1 MFHNNI
7 TSSTATMPTSAP
19 VAVAVTLAAAAAATA
34 TTATATTAT
43 ATTATASP
51 SGAGTPNQLL
61 MSHNTMQFMS
71 TSIPSAKKKP
81 RNQGSGVAESLSFQD
96 SFQSDPSLEVQDAK
110 AISKKKLAA
119 RKGPSSNQPETEP
132 QQQQLEIRFVMSD
145 KDGQEK
151 PRSQK
156 QGPSSTTQSHSP
168 SQDTQAEDAADQEPA
183 ESSPTPDFEKNADGK
198 YRCSWPRCGKEF
210 TVASRLTTHFRIHSG
225 KPPYL
230 CGYKDCQKAF
240 HTSSSLSH
248 HRVVHTDQG
257 LRPYV
262 CRHNRCGATY
272 TQLARLITHQRTTHS
287 GMILFIPQDSS
298 SSPSSSPSQTQAQS
312 QPSSATV
319 TPSAAIRDDPF
330 ASTSSSQPSTPI
342 TSTAVTS
349 AAKDPGRRAPEA
361 IRQSNLSPLSK
372 NGRSTIVTQQNV
384 GGAPTVRAS
393 VESAVIHGSQKIS
406 PLPMS
411 SSGNLEREMSET
423 KTSGDFSKGI
433 RAYDAVRK
441 DEQDQEGQAANDE
454 ESDEMR
460 QKREAALTMASIRDL
475 AMQQQPQRPYQSTSS
490 QSSYPPT
497 YQQPP
502 LSNGL
507 PYPNNE
513 YQHPPPP
520 PREYPK
526 DAYYQYPPHPA
537 SSYATSQQDSTPSAP
552 ARLHSHAPHS
562 REYWDSHG
570 RGGPVA
576 ENKGYDYPAHDRTSP
591 QGQRIPPPESQP
603 GDHRYYEHDQ
613 HHAYPH
619 SQQHFQHHNHH
630 SHHPHTESQPPQQP

>member
-7 TSSTATMPTSAP
+7 ASSTAATMPTSVP
-19 VAVAVTLAAAAAATA
+19 VAVAATPAATA
-34 TTATATTAT
+34 ASIAA
-43 ATTATASP
+43 AASP
-51 SGAGTPNQLL
+51 SGTGISNQLL
-61 MSHNTMQFMS
+61 MNHNTMQFMS

-81 RNQGSGVAESLSFQD
+81 RNQGPGVAESLSFQD

-132 QQQQLEIRFVMSD
+132 QQLQQQQLEIRFVMSD

-151 PRSQK
+151 PKNQK
-156 QGPSSTTQSHSP
+156 QSPSSTVQSHSP

-183 ESSPTPDFEKNADGK
+183 ESSPTPDFEKNADG
-198 YRCSWPRCGKEF
+198 
-210 TVASRLTTHFRIHSG
+210 
-225 KPPYL
+225 
-230 CGYKDCQKAF
+230 
-240 HTSSSLSH
+240 
-248 HRVVHTDQG
+248 
-257 LRPYV
+257 
-262 CRHNRCGATY
+262 N
-272 TQLARLITHQRTTHS
+272 

-298 SSPSSSPSQTQAQS
+298 SSPSSSPSHPQAQS
-312 QPSSATV
+312 QSPSATV
-319 TPSAAIRDDPF
+319 TPSAAIREDPF
-330 ASTSSSQPSTPI
+330 TLTSSSQPSTPI
-342 TSTAVTS
+342 TSTIVTS

-361 IRQSNLSPLSK
+361 TRQSNLGSQGI

-384 GGAPTVRAS
+384 GGAPTARAS
-393 VESAVIHGSQKIS
+393 AESAIIHGSQKTP

-411 SSGNLEREMSET
+411 SSGNSEREMPET
-423 KTSGDFSKGI
+423 KTSGDFPKDV
-433 RAYDAVRK
+433 RAYDTVQK
-441 DEQDQEGQAANDE
+441 DEQDQAADDE

-460 QKREAALTMASIRDL
+460 QKKEAALTMASIRDL
-475 AMQQQPQRPYQSTSS
+475 AMQQQPQRPYQSPSS

-497 YQQPP
+497 HQQPP

-507 PYPNNE
+507 PYSNNE
-513 YQHPPPP
+513 YQHSPPP

-526 DAYYQYPPHPA
+526 DAYYQYPPHPT
-537 SSYATSQQDSTPSAP
+537 SSYTAPQRDSTPPAP

-562 REYWDSHG
+562 REYWNGHG

-591 QGQRIPPPESQP
+591 QEQRILPSESQP

-619 SQQHFQHHNHH
+619 SHQHFHHRNHH
-630 SHHPHTESQPPQQP
+630 PRTKSQPPQ